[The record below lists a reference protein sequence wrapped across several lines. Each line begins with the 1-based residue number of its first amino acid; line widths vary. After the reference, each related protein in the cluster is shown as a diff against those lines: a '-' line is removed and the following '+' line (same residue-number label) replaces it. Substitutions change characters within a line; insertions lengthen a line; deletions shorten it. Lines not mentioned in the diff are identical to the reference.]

1 MVWMLFWVIS
11 SINLVILITELIV
24 KLMKKRKLELKN
36 YIILAGQLAKLVIA
50 VILLVFLRGGINDV
64 IVSLLCVVMGL
75 CAAVCLISG
84 IMTGSVVFTKKG
96 LDSFQ
101 RVWRSIYLL
110 CCLFVGGFTVYFELL
125 YFWG

>member
-1 MVWMLFWVIS
+1 MAWMLFWGIS
-11 SINLVILITELIV
+11 SINLVILIAELIL
-24 KLMKKRKLELKN
+24 KLVKKRKLERKN
-36 YIILAGQLAKLVIA
+36 YIILAGQLSKLVIA
-50 VILLVFLRGGINDV
+50 VLLLIFLRVSMNDGTAAV
-64 IVSLLCVVMGL
+64 LCVVMGL

-84 IMTGSVVFTKKG
+84 FMTGSVVFTEKG

-110 CCLFVGGFTVYFELL
+110 CCLFVGGFTVHFGLL